1 MLPSDT
7 APHLE
12 VFPELPMARK
22 ISRVVHGIA
31 TNYRHWALQGSMDTK
46 LSWKFFVS
54 GRTLGSHI
62 HSGAD
67 CVFADDNVEVI
78 DRPGSNLPNCQ

>member
-1 MLPSDT
+1 MLPSET

-12 VFPELPMARK
+12 VFPELLMARK

-54 GRTLGSHI
+54 GRTLGCHI

-78 DRPGSNLPNCQ
+78 DRPGSNLPNWQ